1 MFRGSPEEWEREW
14 RFKERLQQIETLL
27 VRHREALDAA
37 LEENRRLKKENQRLI
52 RMLGLLRRER
62 ERVRGILRQVE
73 TRLLGVAGRGKRSAG
88 EEEA

>member
-73 TRLLGVAGRGKRSAG
+73 SRLLGVAGRGKRSAG

>member
-27 VRHREALDAA
+27 VRHREALDAS